1 MVEVVTS
8 WNVPMSSFLH
18 TCELR
23 SAAVLAK
30 HLPFHE
36 LYRPL
41 VAPRRC
47 FQERSQIR
55 HVHRRDDD
63 LHGQHASA
71 RECCVKTGRVSLSA
85 ALLLSLIWIIWIL
98 VASQGLSFHLGA
110 VLITL
115 GFITYVEHGETR
127 FSPPFKE
134 LARLCSPQR
143 L

>member
-1 MVEVVTS
+1 M
-8 WNVPMSSFLH
+8 
-18 TCELR
+18 
-23 SAAVLAK
+23 
-30 HLPFHE
+30 
-36 LYRPL
+36 
-41 VAPRRC
+41 
-47 FQERSQIR
+47 
-55 HVHRRDDD
+55 
-63 LHGQHASA
+63 
-71 RECCVKTGRVSLSA
+71 KTGRVSLSA